1 MRLKTFNLTRNIAIW
16 IGFVISIIQD
26 KQLMAILFILII
38 ILSELEDIH
47 ATIKSVSVQRQA
59 QQQNNPDGF

>member
-1 MRLKTFNLTRNIAIW
+1 MKWKIFNAIVKVAIW
-16 IGFVISIIQD
+16 IGFVVAIISD

-38 ILSELEDIH
+38 ILTELEDIH

-59 QQQNNPDGF
+59 HEPD